1 MVPSNPEIVQIP
13 AQDGAFVSVGF
24 NWLAEQRNERLDD
37 ENIAFVEI
45 LDDEGN
51 ILVAG
56 LDIDAIIAIIAQFG
70 VILRE
75 YDN

>member
-1 MVPSNPEIVQIP
+1 MVPSSPEIVQIP

-24 NWLAEQRNERLDD
+24 NWLPEFRESGKDD
-37 ENIAFVEI
+37 ENVAFIEVMGEDGDI
-45 LDDEGN
+45 SC
-51 ILVAG
+51 AG
-56 LDIDAIIAIIAQFG
+56 IDIDGMIALIAQFG